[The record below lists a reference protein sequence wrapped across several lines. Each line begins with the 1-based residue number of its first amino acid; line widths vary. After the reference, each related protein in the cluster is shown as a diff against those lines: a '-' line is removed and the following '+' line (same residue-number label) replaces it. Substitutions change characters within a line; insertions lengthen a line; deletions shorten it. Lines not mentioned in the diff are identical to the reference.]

1 MTKQEVEQIAEAAIA
16 KAVSGEQQ
24 STAQES
30 QRGAGIVEKAK
41 GKESTTPAEITAE
54 SVEKMVEAA
63 IAKALEPQQEE
74 PITAEQVE
82 EMITAAVEKAI
93 DPVLKSRGLPRSIIR
108 KAAVETTSLSSGLL
122 NPEQSRKFIQQT
134 FEATNLNKLVRHEM
148 RTAKTGEIDKI
159 GIASRILRKKT
170 ENTDD
175 GYRAGV
181 ETSQIEYSTT
191 AVRLPWEITE
201 ETLRENIEGQSLEKG
216 IADLMTARLG
226 TDLEDLY
233 LNGDEDAETTDPAHD
248 FLYINDGWIKQI
260 SKGGHVY
267 DASSE
272 SSMSLDLFYKTLKT
286 LPNKYNNGKL
296 RWLMAPHRAQE
307 WELFLLNKVVNAGGA
322 VPESVYNSPAR
333 IPTVECPSLDDST
346 IILTD
351 PKNLIV
357 VNTYDM
363 KIRKTTEGKEA
374 IRVDKR
380 FYVVHLDFD
389 PVIEELDAAAI
400 IKGLK

>member
-1 MTKQEVEQIAEAAIA
+1 M
-16 KAVSGEQQ
+16 
-24 STAQES
+24 
-30 QRGAGIVEKAK
+30 GI
-41 GKESTTPAEITAE
+41 SNRT
-54 SVEKMVEAA
+54 
-63 IAKALEPQQEE
+63 
-74 PITAEQVE
+74 
-82 EMITAAVEKAI
+82 
-93 DPVLKSRGLPRSIIR
+93 IIR
-108 KAAVETTSLSSGLL
+108 KAAIETASLSSGLL

-201 ETLRENIEGQSLEKG
+201 ETLRENIEGQNLEQ
-216 IADLMTARLG
+216 IITDLMTSRLG
-226 TDLEDLY
+226 IDLEDLY

-260 SKGGHVY
+260 SNGGHVY
-267 DASSE
+267 DASGE

-296 RWLMAPHRAQE
+296 RWLMSPHRAQE

-333 IPTVECPSLDDST
+333 IKTVECPSLDDST

-357 VNTYDM
+357 VNTYDV

-374 IRVDKR
+374 IMMDKR
-380 FYVVHLDFD
+380 FYVTHLDFD
-389 PVIEELDAAAI
+389 PVIEELDATAI
-400 IKGLK
+400 ITGLK